1 MELPSLLRSL
11 RHRDYRLF
19 LTGQLISLIGTW
31 MDTVAES
38 WLVYRLSHSALLLG
52 LAAFASQIPVFVFG
66 PLGGVLADRHDR
78 RKILLWTQTLSGVL
92 AMVLAI
98 LTLTHAVTIWQVIAL
113 AAGLGLVNAVD
124 MPTRQAFVVD
134 LVERKDLMN
143 AIALNSSMFNAARVV
158 GPAVAGLLVAGVGE
172 GWCFFA
178 NALSYIAVI
187 IGLAMIRSRQR
198 TGHGSGTSAVHQLK
212 EAFRFVVREKPILV
226 LLLLL
231 AVVSLAGMA
240 YSVLMPIFAD
250 EILNG
255 GPRGL
260 GLLMGSAG
268 VGALGGAVTLAMKR
282 EIDGLGRWITLGATG
297 FGAALIVFGQSR
309 LLWLSF
315 VVMLVAGYAMMVQ
328 MSSLNTVIQSMV
340 PDRLRGRIMAIYTAT
355 FMGMAPLGALLS
367 GTLAHRIGAPLTV
380 GLGGAICMLAGVG
393 FGLVRPI
400 LRPDARRL
408 LVAQQVEAAP
418 SVLGSGELV
427 IPSDPAHLRARK
439 GD

>member
-11 RHRDYRLF
+11 RHRNYRLF
-19 LTGQLISLIGTW
+19 LTGQLISLVGTW

-52 LAAFASQIPVFVFG
+52 LAAFASQIPVFLFG

-78 RKILLWTQTLSGVL
+78 RKILIWTQSLSGVL
-92 AMVLAI
+92 AMALAI
-98 LTLTHAVTIWQVIAL
+98 LTLTHVVTIWEVIAL
-113 AAGLGLVNAVD
+113 AAALGLVNAVD

-134 LVERKDLMN
+134 LVDRKDLMN

-178 NALSYIAVI
+178 NAVSYLAVI
-187 IGLAMIRSRQR
+187 AGLAMIRTRERPDRENSL
-198 TGHGSGTSAVHQLK
+198 SAVHQLE
-212 EAFRFVVREKPILV
+212 EAFRFVLRERPVMVLLV
-226 LLLLL
+226 LL
-231 AVVSLAGMA
+231 AIVSLSGMS

-250 EILNG
+250 EILQS

-282 EIDGLGRWITLGATG
+282 EIYGLGQWIMLGAIG
-297 FGAALIVFGQSR
+297 FGAALIVFGESR
-309 LLWLSF
+309 LLWLSCL
-315 VVMLVAGYAMMVQ
+315 VLLVAGYAMMVQ

-355 FMGMAPLGALLS
+355 FMGMAPAGALLS
-367 GTLAHRIGAPLTV
+367 GTLAHRIGAPHTV
-380 GLGGAICMLAGVG
+380 GLGGLVCMIAGG
-393 FGLVRPI
+393 WFALVRSA
-400 LRPDARRL
+400 LRPHAHRL
-408 LVAQQVEAAP
+408 IVAQQMDVAP
-418 SVLGSGELV
+418 PALGTGGMV
-427 IPSDPAHLRARK
+427 IPKKD
-439 GD
+439 

>member
-11 RHRDYRLF
+11 RHRNYRLF

-38 WLVYRLSHSALLLG
+38 WLVYRMSHSALLLG

-78 RKILLWTQTLSGVL
+78 RKILLWTQALSGVL

-178 NALSYIAVI
+178 NAVSYIAVI
-187 IGLAMIRSRQR
+187 IGLAMIRSRQG
-198 TGHGSGTSAVHQLK
+198 TGHGSGASAVHQLK
-212 EAFRFVVREKPILV
+212 EAFRFVVHEKPILV

-250 EILNG
+250 EILHG

-309 LLWLSF
+309 LLWLSC

-355 FMGMAPLGALLS
+355 FMGMAPAGALLS
-367 GTLAHRIGAPLTV
+367 GSLAHRIGAPYTV
-380 GLGGAICMLAGVG
+380 GLGGLICMLAGGG
-393 FGLVRPI
+393 FAAVRPI
-400 LRPDARRL
+400 LRPHARRL
-408 LVAQQVEAAP
+408 LVAQQVEPAP
-418 SVLGSGELV
+418 SVLGSSELV
-427 IPSDPAHLRARK
+427 IPKKD
-439 GD
+439 